1 MFRSTILLAACA
13 VTTAFSPIPMMG
25 ASKRPSNWC
34 VLTSSSHL
42 SVAGAGA
49 VSRRG
54 PVMQRGK
61 IAATA
66 EASESVPFLN
76 KPEKLDSSLVGYVGF
91 DPIGFSNSF
100 DSSWLAV
107 PPSRYIVSSS
117 DKTIYL
123 RVDSS
128 NAGGGDQERPHCY
141 ARCARAPCPGILH
154 FPAAHRC
161 CLPRC

>member
-1 MFRSTILLAACA
+1 
-13 VTTAFSPIPMMG
+13 MMG

-107 PPSRYIVSSS
+107 PLFLDILRAHRIRRYTYVLI
-117 DKTIYL
+117 
-123 RVDSS
+123 RRM
-128 NAGGGDQERPHCY
+128 QEAEIKNGRIAMLGVLGLLVPEFY
-141 ARCARAPCPGILH
+141 TFPQLTAAAY
-154 FPAAHRC
+154 PAANFNAVRPS
-161 CLPRC
+161 L